1 MSGRDPLE
9 VACRW
14 KYCRSKVGQ
23 PCSTVAHDG
32 LRRGDFVERKP
43 HAVRVLPGLMGDV
56 LCVNA
61 MNQTVV
67 SVDIDKA
74 EAYASRVMK
83 AREGTHG

>member
-1 MSGRDPLE
+1 MTAYELFDICVR
-9 VACRW
+9 
-14 KYCRSKVGQ
+14 KRSECKFY
-23 PCSTVAHDG
+23 G
-32 LRRGDFVERKP
+32 LPEPRRITLVVMRLARGER
-43 HAVRVLPGLMGDV
+43 VRVLPGLMGDV

>member
-1 MSGRDPLE
+1 VTAYELFDICVRKRNE
-9 VACRW
+9 C
-14 KYCRSKVGQ
+14 KFY
-23 PCSTVAHDG
+23 G
-32 LRRGDFVERKP
+32 LPEPRRITLVVMRLARGER
-43 HAVRVLPGLMGDV
+43 VRVLPGLMGDV